1 MLINVHRFIWTLP
14 VLIERV
20 SYKFIVGDD
29 FNVNAR
35 ERGTGLEFRPSEG
48 LMELGE
54 PNQIIHG

>member
-1 MLINVHRFIWTLP
+1 MINVYGIIWALP

-20 SYKFIVGDD
+20 SYKLIVGND
-29 FNVNAR
+29 FDVNAR